1 MQVVRAFTSYI
12 VTTKISLLL
21 TEDDRRFHRVQIQYR
36 FPFLTLFHPD
46 VRNKV
51 MSDFGCAEDLSEE
64 LIEDLRLKGL
74 LSFVVI
80 EHSSNSAITLLVY
93 ENEKY
98 RPIVREWGSAVGIHI
113 LPPLDRRPFTDD
125 LGNHSIR

>member
-1 MQVVRAFTSYI
+1 
-12 VTTKISLLL
+12 
-21 TEDDRRFHRVQIQYR
+21 
-36 FPFLTLFHPD
+36 
-46 VRNKV
+46 
-51 MSDFGCAEDLSEE
+51 MSEFGCPEDLSEE

-80 EHSSNSAITLLVY
+80 DQSSNSAITLLVY

-125 LGNHSIR
+125 LGNHSIRYVTIGFCSSHFFVCVPPH

>member
-1 MQVVRAFTSYI
+1 
-12 VTTKISLLL
+12 
-21 TEDDRRFHRVQIQYR
+21 
-36 FPFLTLFHPD
+36 
-46 VRNKV
+46 
-51 MSDFGCAEDLSEE
+51 MSDFGCPEDLSEE

-80 EHSSNSAITLLVY
+80 EQSSNSAITLLVY